1 MKHLF
6 AIILTF
12 ATALLLQA
20 QTTTDSIRQ
29 EIEYCINHLCALP
42 SDSVLPAA
50 EEWVATLSNEELPS
64 YILCAERLLYV
75 PYGNYN
81 QRMLYRAML
90 ARLLQ
95 SGTDDVTL
103 LRYRYQYDILCSN
116 NECEKATD
124 FTFYDVSDGEHKL
137 SDYQG
142 ETCVIIF
149 NDPECE
155 ECATLRRH
163 IIEHK
168 ECGGVAIDS
177 TTNVMVIYPDYPAE
191 TWYEATQNYP
201 TQWIVG
207 YSEEVSDY
215 YDLRILPAVYIL
227 DDSHTVTHRNN
238 HTHIITL
245 NQ

>member
-1 MKHLF
+1 MKYLF
-6 AIILTF
+6 AIISVLV
-12 ATALLLQA
+12 AILSLQA
-20 QTTTDSIRQ
+20 QTTTDSIQQ
-29 EIEYCINHLCALP
+29 EIERYTNHLCILP
-42 SDSVLPAA
+42 SNSVPTAA
-50 EEWVATLSNEELPS
+50 EEWVATLPLYELPS
-64 YILCAERLLYV
+64 YISCAERLLYI
-75 PYGNYN
+75 PYSNYN

-90 ARLLQ
+90 AKLLL
-95 SGTDDVTL
+95 SGKDDVTL

-116 NECEKATD
+116 NEGEKATD
-124 FTFYDVSDGEHKL
+124 FTFYDVSDSEHRL

-142 ETCVIIF
+142 KACIIIF

-155 ECATLRRH
+155 ECAALRRH

-177 TTNVMVIYPDYPAE
+177 TTNVLVIYPDSPTE

-207 YSEEVSDY
+207 YSEEVSDH
-215 YDLRILPAVYIL
+215 YDLRVLPTVYIL